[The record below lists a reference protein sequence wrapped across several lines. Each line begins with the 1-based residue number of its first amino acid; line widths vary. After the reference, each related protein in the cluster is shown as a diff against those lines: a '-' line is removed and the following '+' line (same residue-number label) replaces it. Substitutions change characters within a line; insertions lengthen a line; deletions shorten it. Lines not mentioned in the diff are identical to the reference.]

1 MKFACILAEKA
12 HFPVSLMCNCLQ
24 VSRSGF
30 YAWLRR
36 PPSQR
41 SRENDALLVR
51 IREAHDLSR
60 RRYGS
65 PRVHKALRKEGE
77 SAGRHRIARLMRLAG
92 LRGKK
97 KRNFV
102 RTTDSRHDQPVAA
115 NVLDRCFDV
124 KAPNTAWASDI
135 TYIPTGEGWLFLA
148 VVLDLYSRRVV
159 GWAMSDVIDTRLA
172 VSALEMALAQR
183 QPGTGLLH
191 HSDRGTQYASHE
203 YQLLLH
209 QRGIQ
214 SSMSRVGDCWD
225 NAVAESFFATLKTE
239 LVHDRRYATR
249 QEAKAEVFEYIEVFY
264 NRQRLHSSLGYETP
278 VAFEEM
284 KVAA

>member
-12 HFPVSLMCNCLQ
+12 HFPVVLMCNCLQ

-51 IREAHDLSR
+51 IREAHELSC

-92 LRGKK
+92 LRGTR
-97 KRNFV
+97 KRGFV
-102 RTTDSRHDQPVAA
+102 RTTDSRHDQPVMA
-115 NVLDRCFDV
+115 NLLDRCFDV

-148 VVLDLYSRRVV
+148 VVLDLFSRRVV
-159 GWAMSDVIDTRLA
+159 GWAMSETIDTQLA
-172 VSALEMALAQR
+172 LGALEMALAQR
-183 QPGTGLLH
+183 EPGAGLLH
-191 HSDRGTQYASHE
+191 HSDRGTQYASAE
-203 YQLLLH
+203 YQLLL
-209 QRGIQ
+209 QRRGIQ

-249 QEAKAEVFEYIEVFY
+249 QEAKADVFEYIEVFY

-278 VAFEEM
+278 AAFEEM
-284 KVAA
+284 KAAA